1 MAISAEH
8 TLRRRSRLPQVRAA
22 RGPHSMTLEP
32 QWTAITD
39 ALSPIEES
47 PQQ

>member
-1 MAISAEH
+1 
-8 TLRRRSRLPQVRAA
+8 VRAGA
-22 RGPHSMTLEP
+22 AGLHSMTLVP
-32 QWTAITD
+32 QWTVITD